1 MSRNGR
7 RLFFSAFSP
16 RKEAIDVVYEEHGEG
31 NQRRKGGDAVIIDAQ
46 APKEKQNKVVDD
58 KAHCIIFASAQ
69 HEIGGGD
76 AGDEGNRA
84 DDQLI
89 GMQRFQKEIKRYGD
103 ETIAYSHNNILAR
116 AEKIDFNLGGF
127 GVAAVS
133 DPRHD
138 AGDMNGGH

>member
-1 MSRNGR
+1 
-7 RLFFSAFSP
+7 
-16 RKEAIDVVYEEHGEG
+16 
-31 NQRRKGGDAVIIDAQ
+31 
-46 APKEKQNKVVDD
+46 
-58 KAHCIIFASAQ
+58 
-69 HEIGGGD
+69 
-76 AGDEGNRA
+76 
-84 DDQLI
+84 
-89 GMQRFQKEIKRYGD
+89 MQRFQKEIKRYGD